1 VIVCL
6 PGQQQYMMSGSSL
19 TWQPSAEVQSM
30 AVSSGVNVVHSVA
43 ASSAMDSK
51 QHTASVAPAGKDSSE
66 DVELMSSDS
75 SSSSSSDE

>member
-1 VIVCL
+1 M
-6 PGQQQYMMSGSSL
+6 GGGSSL

-30 AVSSGVNVVHSVA
+30 AVSSGVNVVHSA
-43 ASSAMDSK
+43 ASSTMDSK
-51 QHTASVAPAGKDSSE
+51 QHTPGVTPAGKDNSE

>member
-1 VIVCL
+1 MASL
-6 PGQQQYMMSGSSL
+6 SGLQQYGMAGSSL

-30 AVSSGVNVVHSVA
+30 AVSSGVVAHST
-43 ASSAMDSK
+43 SGAMDSK
-51 QHTASVAPAGKDSSE
+51 QHTANVAPGGKDSSE